1 MPNSFRKRPQVELDL
16 DSIWSFIAADN
27 VRAAD
32 RLLDRIGNVVE
43 MLVHTPLA
51 GRERPELGRD
61 LRSFAVGNYV
71 VFYIA
76 RLDGIEI
83 IRVMNGRQDIDA
95 EAMG

>member
-32 RLLDRIGNVVE
+32 RLLDRIGDVVE

-51 GRERPELGRD
+51 GRERPELGRG

-71 VFYIA
+71 IFYIA
-76 RLDGIEI
+76 RPDGIEI
-83 IRVMNGRQDIDA
+83 VRVMNSRQDIAA
-95 EAMG
+95 EDMG

>member
-32 RLLDRIGNVVE
+32 RLLDRIGDVVG

-51 GRERPELGRD
+51 GRERPELGRG

-71 VFYIA
+71 IFYIA
-76 RLDGIEI
+76 NSDGIEI
-83 IRVMNGRQDIDA
+83 VRIMNSRQDIAA
-95 EAMG
+95 EDMG

>member
-16 DSIWSFIAADN
+16 DSIWSFVAADS

-43 MLVHTPLA
+43 MLVHTPLV
-51 GRERPELGRD
+51 GRERPELGRG

-71 VFYIA
+71 IFYIT

-83 IRVMNGRQDIDA
+83 VRVMDGRQDIAA
-95 EAMG
+95 EDRG